1 MIDESISFEEQI
13 NVLKE
18 INFIYVLEYG
28 ILL

>member
-13 NVLKE
+13 NLLKE

-28 ILL
+28 IL